1 MDTPYVVTLLVGA
14 ISSMT
19 VGIGL
24 VWRNGEDKAK
34 RIEAVWQGRVED
46 RDKDNAWLRQR
57 LDTVTQEVSALRTT
71 FAQEAAEDRKV
82 LQELREALAP
92 RTRR

>member
-1 MDTPYVVTLLVGA
+1 MDTPYVVTLLAGG
-14 ISSMT
+14 ITSMAAA
-19 VGIGL
+19 IGL

-46 RDKDNAWLRQR
+46 RDKDNLWLRQR
-57 LDTVTQEVSALRTT
+57 LDAVTLEVTALRTT